1 MEDNKISNR
10 GQLRI
15 KQKQWNDRPRNDIG
29 TCNKID
35 ADIEYIHTTNGKGMN
50 KTNIIKQRKESW
62 NCNKEGI
69 HVCKDNYAQNLKM
82 ATISHPQKQNVE
94 DQM

>member
-50 KTNIIKQRKESW
+50 KTNIIK
-62 NCNKEGI
+62 
-69 HVCKDNYAQNLKM
+69 
-82 ATISHPQKQNVE
+82 
-94 DQM
+94 